1 MAGIRHRLS
10 HIDVY
15 HAVHAKMARTGG
27 KIKNEK
33 ILAAS
38 SRSGTFFG

>member
-1 MAGIRHRLS
+1 
-10 HIDVY
+10 
-15 HAVHAKMARTGG
+15 MARTGG